1 MRRPTLIVLLVLC
14 SLLVGATIW
23 QLQLAGQDHGPFP
36 APTSAGQL
44 PSPSP

>member
-1 MRRPTLIVLLVLC
+1 LITLIVLF

-36 APTSAGQL
+36 VPSSPGEP
-44 PSPSP
+44 PSPVPS